1 MKALKLFP
9 GLLKKFVPQRT
20 VMVVTQQEALVTSSL
35 SLGGLLRTS
44 LLFLF
49 LGSALFVVQKEVVLM
64 DFVSDG
70 FALIFSISLGK
81 LKLQGAQTW
90 TWIKVSKIAYLF

>member
-1 MKALKLFP
+1 MSLWDSEKTLKLFP

-20 VMVVTQQEALVTSSL
+20 VIIVTQQEALVTSSL

-49 LGSALFVVQKEVVLM
+49 LGSVLFVVQKVALM
-64 DFVSDG
+64 DFV
-70 FALIFSISLGK
+70 L
-81 LKLQGAQTW
+81 
-90 TWIKVSKIAYLF
+90 